1 LLAGTQKERNMSK
14 ASDLRNKL
22 GGNTGLGSATG
33 PAKFNPFSAAA
44 AEDAKEDKKDKA
56 IDPHIK
62 SGEIDKGHDAGKG
75 AHKARGGAGGAGG
88 RPKV

>member
-1 LLAGTQKERNMSK
+1 MAK

-22 GGNTGLGSATG
+22 GGNMGTGGATG
-33 PAKFNPFSAAA
+33 PAKFNPFAAGSLPSD
-44 AEDAKEDKKDKA
+44 EKDDKKEKA